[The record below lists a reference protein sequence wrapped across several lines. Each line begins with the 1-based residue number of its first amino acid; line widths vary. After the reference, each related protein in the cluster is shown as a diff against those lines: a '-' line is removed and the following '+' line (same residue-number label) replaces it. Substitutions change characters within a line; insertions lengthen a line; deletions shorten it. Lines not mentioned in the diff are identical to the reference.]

1 MLLQT
6 EVQLYHCVPCGI
18 AAGLLVHTE
27 GESCIL
33 WAASLVGPLRGEVP
47 AGLCSTSH
55 HTHLSTPARA
65 CSRGVHG
72 IGVLCCGVLSCV
84 VLSRIDGRKKVRCAP
99 GGVR

>member
-1 MLLQT
+1 MQQWDPIVLRTSSGLRYSTGSPWRDGALVLLQT

-18 AAGLLVHTE
+18 AASVLVHTE

-55 HTHLSTPARA
+55 HTSIYTRAR
-65 CSRGVHG
+65 V
-72 IGVLCCGVLSCV
+72 
-84 VLSRIDGRKKVRCAP
+84 
-99 GGVR
+99 